1 MIEYNFYLDN
11 MPVQGLP
18 TFSDDQIELLYWLIK
33 SECKFKLANKRSS
46 LPFAKPQNNPLCNEM
61 MDAVN

>member
-1 MIEYNFYLDN
+1 

-18 TFSDDQIELLYWLIK
+18 TFSDDQIELLYDLIK
-33 SECKFKLANKRSS
+33 SECKFKLSNKRAV
-46 LPFAKPQNNPLCNEM
+46 LPFAKPQNNHLCNEM